1 MVADEVLTQAHPVSA
16 DGKRGASQREVV
28 APQEFAVLDPLVPVL
43 ICGIVRE
50 LNGRSRGA
58 SAAEW
63 ITPDPPR
70 ASGASLSRGALCG
83 CGCGRDY
90 RRCCGA
96 H

>member
-1 MVADEVLTQAHPVSA
+1 MAEAVEMLYYLY
-16 DGKRGASQREVV
+16 GALAGECQLEDK
-28 APQEFAVLDPLVPVL
+28 QFAVLDPLVPVL

-83 CGCGRDY
+83 CGRDY